1 MSTES
6 TSTPVVY
13 VVAIDATPA
22 SDEVLDFACG
32 LGSALSGPGELHIVN
47 VIGPQ
52 PPSSAALSGAASS
65 DAAAIELAR
74 ALLDKGASRARA
86 KFSGRII
93 SHLAAGEPWREIVQ
107 LSSALGADLV
117 VVGTSGRKGVARLAL
132 GSVAEKVVRHA
143 GCPVLVSRRK
153 DHHAETVPQI
163 EPACPDCLETQRQT
177 NRQTLWCA
185 RHASKHPGAHLHY
198 ETPPTFGLGSMLIRS

>member
-32 LGSALSGPGELHIVN
+32 LGSALSGPAELHIVN
-47 VIGPQ
+47 VLGPQ
-52 PPSSAALSGAASS
+52 PASAAAVASS
-65 DAAAIELAR
+65 DAAAIELSR
-74 ALLDKGASRARA
+74 ALLDKGASRARS
-86 KFSGRII
+86 KFAGRVI
-93 SHLAAGEPWREIVQ
+93 SHLTVGEPWREIVQ
-107 LSSALGADLV
+107 LSSALAADLV

-153 DHHAETVPQI
+153 DHHTETVPQI
-163 EPACPDCLETQRQT
+163 EPACPDCLQTQRQT